1 MHVNG
6 CLKRKEKKKRE
17 KDSRGMVRCVGG
29 WERRTKEA
37 EKRDEEQRSASED
50 LIGWVAV
57 VKK

>member
-1 MHVNG
+1 MCPCELVP
-6 CLKRKEKKKRE
+6 KEKGKKNE

-37 EKRDEEQRSASED
+37 EKRDEEQCSASND

>member
-1 MHVNG
+1 MRACERVP
-6 CLKRKEKKKRE
+6 KEKERKK

-50 LIGWVAV
+50 LIGWVV
-57 VKK
+57 GVKK